1 MDDKIS
7 GVLLEFRLE
16 EFMSPFS
23 SSSSMSATMISSS
36 LACQVPMLA
45 KKFVSKCINIVG
57 MFGDYIPQIV
67 KKLMLSA
74 MYVVSPVGS
83 TALMRCVGCDFLKCL
98 TKAALLRKVRLV
110 MPLLLC
116 SQQKGQL
123 NSP

>member
-45 KKFVSKCINIVG
+45 KKFVSKCILVG